1 MARCTSAL
9 FTPCT
14 PEPAAAVVL
23 ASGTTRLTW
32 LNVRALL
39 DLNLPAA
46 YWAAA
51 VSQSQP
57 LPIRTH
63 TTSSARLR
71 CLPKHLSAGR
81 TISIQSKPKTPRRKV
96 LFCRTGYPIT
106 PPGRALPSLVAGDGD
121 FCRRR
126 ENKTNRF
133 GFWAFSVVACRCPE
147 LVMVNESRM

>member
-57 LPIRTH
+57 LAIRTH

-81 TISIQSKPKTPRRKV
+81 TISIPIETENASPESVV
-96 LFCRTGYPIT
+96 LSDWIPDHSAWARL
-106 PPGRALPSLVAGDGD
+106 AVPSCG
-121 FCRRR
+121 RRR
-126 ENKTNRF
+126 FLPAPRKQNQPFRF
-133 GFWAFSVVACRCPE
+133 
-147 LVMVNESRM
+147 